1 MPCLDDNFRNLM
13 YRVRAGSEEAA
24 RELVAQYGDTIRQA
38 VRESLHVTL
47 RPRFDSLD
55 FVQIVWKSFFS
66 SPDDLSRFDSPDE
79 LVAFLV
85 AAARNK
91 VRIEARRL
99 MADRTVLRR
108 VLTDDNGHPRDLKK
122 IADRQPEP
130 MEVAIAREQL
140 ECIVQAQP
148 VRFRP
153 LVRMRLQGH
162 TYEEIGAAFR
172 LDKGI
177 VRRVLH
183 RLLGQALAGRELHA
197 APTAPDSAACAT
209 DLAKSP

>member
-1 MPCLDDNFRNLM
+1 M

-24 RELVAQYGDTIRQA
+24 RELVAQYGDAIRQA

-66 SPDDLSRFDSPDE
+66 SPEDLSRFDRPEE

-99 MADRTVLRR
+99 MTDRYDLRR
-108 VLTDDNGHPRDLKK
+108 VLVDDKGHPPDLEK
-122 IADRQPEP
+122 IADRQPTP
-130 MEVAIAREQL
+130 VEVAIAREEL
-140 ECIVQAQP
+140 EGIVQAQP

-177 VRRVLH
+177 VRRILH
-183 RLLGQALAGRELHA
+183 RLLGQNLASQELEGPA
-197 APTAPDSAACAT
+197 MESDSAACASGM
-209 DLAKSP
+209 AKSSEDVILRGTSTP